1 MLQHKKCSQ
10 DLSFAMKPTSLPTI
24 IVPARLASVRFPRK
38 LLADAGGKPLILR
51 TAERLRLEVPEYE
64 VFFAVDGHELAEP
77 LQKEG
82 FSVLLT
88 DPELSSGTDRIAQAN
103 QSLRRKRI
111 LNVQADEP
119 MVERSHILALGD
131 ALSKE
136 GVSMSTLAAPFER
149 EEDFLDPNQV
159 KVVLDRKGYAI
170 YFSRAAIPH
179 RRDRAD
185 ESRRTGNNF
194 GLKHLGMYGYDSSFL
209 ESFSTW
215 KQGFLEEIEN
225 LEQLRALEHG
235 CRIGV
240 SIVAKATIGV
250 DHPGDLDELDFADL
264 SEITPLL
271 ARVYPNGSAD
281 VNHFHAA
288 GGMGFVIAEL
298 LESGLLDGSAKTAG
312 GADLHD
318 YASEP
323 FLDGG
328 NLVWRAAPRVSG
340 DSDILRPASDPHSA
354 TGGLKMLDG
363 NLGKA
368 VIKTSALNETRHV
381 INAPAAI
388 FTTEAEVK
396 AAYQAGDLN
405 RDVVV
410 VLRCQGPMATGMPE
424 LHSLT
429 PLLGNLQDEGY
440 KVALVTDGRMS
451 GASGSVPAAIHL
463 CPEAVDGGPIGKIE
477 NGDLITLDAKQ
488 GTLVADADLETR
500 TALGIS
506 NLPAQRGFARSLFA
520 GLRQQ
525 ATGAEHGAGLNL
537 LERLQ

>member
-1 MLQHKKCSQ
+1 MLQHKKRSQ
-10 DLSFAMKPTSLPTI
+10 DLPFAMKPTSLPTI

-51 TAERLRLEVPEYE
+51 TAERLRLEVPEYD

-136 GVSMSTLAAPFER
+136 GASMSTLAAPFEC

-185 ESRRTGNNF
+185 ESRRSGNNF

-215 KQGFLEEIEN
+215 NQGFLEEIEN
-225 LEQLRALEHG
+225 LEQLRALENG

-264 SEITPLL
+264 S
-271 ARVYPNGSAD
+271 
-281 VNHFHAA
+281 
-288 GGMGFVIAEL
+288 
-298 LESGLLDGSAKTAG
+298 
-312 GADLHD
+312 
-318 YASEP
+318 
-323 FLDGG
+323 
-328 NLVWRAAPRVSG
+328 
-340 DSDILRPASDPHSA
+340 DS
-354 TGGLKMLDG
+354 
-363 NLGKA
+363 
-368 VIKTSALNETRHV
+368 
-381 INAPAAI
+381 
-388 FTTEAEVK
+388 
-396 AAYQAGDLN
+396 
-405 RDVVV
+405 
-410 VLRCQGPMATGMPE
+410 
-424 LHSLT
+424 
-429 PLLGNLQDEGY
+429 
-440 KVALVTDGRMS
+440 
-451 GASGSVPAAIHL
+451 
-463 CPEAVDGGPIGKIE
+463 
-477 NGDLITLDAKQ
+477 
-488 GTLVADADLETR
+488 
-500 TALGIS
+500 
-506 NLPAQRGFARSLFA
+506 
-520 GLRQQ
+520 
-525 ATGAEHGAGLNL
+525 
-537 LERLQ
+537 